1 MSSGFNFKDILAN
14 GQQCSEDEDGDLM
27 ESEGGNPLSA
37 TDELDLDSIWQRRG
51 YGREFIRNNVERLVE
66 EVLMKEAMQLIKQN

>member
-1 MSSGFNFKDILAN
+1 
-14 GQQCSEDEDGDLM
+14 M

-37 TDELDLDSIWQRRG
+37 TDELDLDSIWQKRG